1 MSSRNLKVG
10 LCVAWLGLAGF
21 SAMAQPTNRT
31 ENLIDL
37 PTVLRLAGAQNLDV
51 QIAQERLAEAK
62 AQHESTAWQFF
73 PWLSIGAGYRRH
85 DDLLQDVTGNIIEV
99 HKQSYT
105 IGPTFAAQVELGDAI
120 YKNLAA
126 KQLVK
131 AADFALESQRQ
142 DSILAAAQGYFDLV
156 KSTALTGVVRE
167 SLKIS
172 QDYQQQLHEG
182 TTVGIAYKGD
192 ELRVQVQTERY
203 QLTLRQVLEQERISA
218 ARLAQTLHLDPVV
231 ALVAADTDLAPVT
244 LIETNA
250 ALDTLV
256 TQALR
261 SRPELAE
268 SHALTAAAQETKKG
282 AVYGPLIPTVGA
294 QAFVGGLGGG
304 KDGSG
309 NTFGASE
316 DYGVGVSWRL
326 GPGGLFDSGRRKATE
341 ARLEITRINSAKL
354 SDEISRQVVEALI
367 RVQSLY
373 DQMLTSRTN
382 LETSTEALRLTRA
395 RKEFGIAAVLE
406 DIQAQQDLT
415 RARSDYLAIVA
426 EYNKAQYALSWAIG
440 K

>member
-1 MSSRNLKVG
+1 
-10 LCVAWLGLAGF
+10 
-21 SAMAQPTNRT
+21 
-31 ENLIDL
+31 
-37 PTVLRLAGAQNLDV
+37 
-51 QIAQERLAEAK
+51 
-62 AQHESTAWQFF
+62 
-73 PWLSIGAGYRRH
+73 
-85 DDLLQDVTGNIIEV
+85 
-99 HKQSYT
+99 
-105 IGPTFAAQVELGDAI
+105 
-120 YKNLAA
+120 
-126 KQLVK
+126 
-131 AADFALESQRQ
+131 
-142 DSILAAAQGYFDLV
+142 
-156 KSTALTGVVRE
+156 
-167 SLKIS
+167 
-172 QDYQQQLHEG
+172 
-182 TTVGIAYKGD
+182 
-192 ELRVQVQTERY
+192 
-203 QLTLRQVLEQERISA
+203 
-218 ARLAQTLHLDPVV
+218 
-231 ALVAADTDLAPVT
+231 LAPVT